1 LTRQVRNL
9 LLLVVLALAAGV
21 SAQTHDMADV
31 MRRAHAY
38 VVAYEDAQL
47 SSVVATE
54 QYYQRLLEH
63 SGGQKAERT
72 LLSEFLIFQ
81 LPPAEDWFALRDVHQ
96 VDGSPIERGDVF
108 ARLCARSPNAI
119 NERAME
125 IVADSA
131 RYNLGNVYRTINL
144 PTYALRFLRP
154 ANRSR
159 FRFRKEAE
167 LQAGGETTW
176 IVSYEETG
184 RPTFSETI
192 DGYALPAEGRF
203 WIEPAS
209 GVVVRSEMIVGG
221 SRLVPDRATITV
233 TYGQAPSVGFRVPV
247 EMSERYDRPRQKR
260 ADVITSVATYSNFR
274 RIDLRPSIPPE
285 PASDGANPGAP
296 PAAAGTTP
304 IRPCAPAQPA

>member
-125 IVADSA
+125 IVAGQCPLQPGKRLSHHQSPHIRA
-131 RYNLGNVYRTINL
+131 
-144 PTYALRFLRP
+144 ALSP
-154 ANRSR
+154 SR
-159 FRFRKEAE
+159 
-167 LQAGGETTW
+167 Q
-176 IVSYEETG
+176 
-184 RPTFSETI
+184 
-192 DGYALPAEGRF
+192 
-203 WIEPAS
+203 
-209 GVVVRSEMIVGG
+209 
-221 SRLVPDRATITV
+221 
-233 TYGQAPSVGFRVPV
+233 
-247 EMSERYDRPRQKR
+247 
-260 ADVITSVATYSNFR
+260 
-274 RIDLRPSIPPE
+274 PE
-285 PASDGANPGAP
+285 PFQVQEGG
-296 PAAAGTTP
+296 
-304 IRPCAPAQPA
+304 